1 MKSITNL
8 LLFVASVAL
17 LAMCFVA
24 VNVFVGRLSLDDLS
38 NALESRANI
47 AKYGAD
53 SGIESASKGADSRAE
68 SRADSRADSRAN
80 IAGSR
85 ADSGTNIAESRAD
98 SSANIAE
105 STANS
110 IARGAKKSWSAIF
123 SRKEVPHYRYPT
135 PEMFLSLD
143 FSGSRHTDILQISNL
158 DAYKFFCLK
167 EILKSNNIKFTYK
180 IVRQNAMLEI
190 ALDSA
195 KKDRL
200 LADLA
205 RYNIRYN
212 LIKG

>member
-38 NALESRANI
+38 TALESRVNI

-53 SGIESASKGADSRAE
+53 SGIESTSKG
-68 SRADSRADSRAN
+68 
-80 IAGSR
+80 
-85 ADSGTNIAESRAD
+85 AESRAD

-105 STANS
+105 STADS

>member
-38 NALESRANI
+38 SALESRANI

-53 SGIESASKGADSRAE
+53 SGIESASKGAESGAE
-68 SRADSRADSRAN
+68 SRA
-80 IAGSR
+80 
-85 ADSGTNIAESRAD
+85 E

-105 STANS
+105 STADS

>member
-38 NALESRANI
+38 TALESRANI

-53 SGIESASKGADSRAE
+53 SGIESASKGAESGAE
-68 SRADSRADSRAN
+68 SRADSGAN
-80 IAGSR
+80 IANSR
-85 ADSGTNIAESRAD
+85 AE

-105 STANS
+105 STADS